1 MAATRKARS
10 ARSVLTKQDIQSR
23 RKSLGE
29 QKLSA
34 PNTGRT
40 AITGTFVLAGSALL
54 LLAIGTFDVQ
64 DRTGPGY
71 RNAVGMVGHWLAEL
85 FRGGFGITAYV
96 LPFIGLYAAMVMFVG
111 DKEKK
116 RGAQLLSGALL
127 ILSTGVLAHLA
138 FRGEAGWVHPPG
150 GHVGRLLGDGLSAL
164 FSTVGTVILVSAIT
178 VAALIVGTQYVF
190 LQFCAWAWAKACV
203 AWEKGLAWAAAFYA
217 AQMAAWEERKAAAA
231 KAKEEEEA
239 FLAQLE
245 EDERALEEDEA
256 ELAAAEAE
264 AVAEEAMRLAR
275 EAEARRKV
283 EAREAKAVEEER
295 KAQEKEA
302 KEAALAA
309 SAAMR
314 AASPGEDPAW
324 VTDLAA
330 LAGPAEEKP
339 APAVEAKRQQPVVHE
354 PPAPPQ
360 PSAAPMVEVASTP
373 HAAVAADTAVAP
385 SPAPVVASSEA
396 ALGPPGAL
404 PVIVE
409 PKAPPKPSKKKE
421 QEAFEFI
428 GDRKAFSLPP
438 LDLLSAKRHERSPLD
453 KEGFLSTAE
462 KLRAKFAEFGIPGEV
477 KEIRPGPVVTMYE
490 FLPGAGIRISKIASL
505 APDIAM
511 AMEAKGVRIIAPIP
525 GKNVVGIEVPNR
537 DRETVYLREI
547 AEQDAFQKSA
557 SRVTLCLGKDIEGMP
572 YIMDLAKAPHLL
584 MAGTTGSGKSVSVN
598 AMIMSLLMKSTPEEV
613 RFIMVDPK
621 QLELSVYEGIPH
633 LLLPVVTDPRK
644 ASNALHWAVEEME
657 RRYKL
662 LAEAGVRN
670 IIGYNAKVAEALAGT
685 SAAPAPARD
694 SGKRRKMLIVDVPPG
709 ETADEAV
716 ERARR
721 EAAAGETQAPV
732 TEGAAD
738 EGMDAAVQAAMED
751 LPPTPE
757 ETAALREA
765 KEAAE
770 ASAAEKDGA
779 KQELKKLPYIVVII
793 DELADLIMTVGKEVE
808 TSIARIAQKAR
819 AAGIHLMVATQR
831 PSTDIVTGV
840 IKANFPTR
848 ISFSL
853 RTRHDST
860 TILGTN
866 GAEALLGQGDMLV
879 LPPTSAH
886 LQRAHG
892 AFVSEEEI
900 AAVVNH
906 LKAQGKPVYDE
917 NILKARGEDPEL
929 EPGGGDDGEADESY
943 DQALAW
949 VCQRDKVSVSLLQ
962 RQFRFGYNKAARIME
977 KLEREGVVGAADG
990 ARPRDVL
997 VRGGLGEL
1005 PGAGAV

>member
-1 MAATRKARS
+1 
-10 ARSVLTKQDIQSR
+10 
-23 RKSLGE
+23 
-29 QKLSA
+29 
-34 PNTGRT
+34 
-40 AITGTFVLAGSALL
+40 
-54 LLAIGTFDVQ
+54 
-64 DRTGPGY
+64 
-71 RNAVGMVGHWLAEL
+71 
-85 FRGGFGITAYV
+85 
-96 LPFIGLYAAMVMFVG
+96 
-111 DKEKK
+111 
-116 RGAQLLSGALL
+116 
-127 ILSTGVLAHLA
+127 
-138 FRGEAGWVHPPG
+138 
-150 GHVGRLLGDGLSAL
+150 
-164 FSTVGTVILVSAIT
+164 
-178 VAALIVGTQYVF
+178 
-190 LQFCAWAWAKACV
+190 
-203 AWEKGLAWAAAFYA
+203 
-217 AQMAAWEERKAAAA
+217 
-231 KAKEEEEA
+231 
-239 FLAQLE
+239 
-245 EDERALEEDEA
+245 
-256 ELAAAEAE
+256 
-264 AVAEEAMRLAR
+264 
-275 EAEARRKV
+275 
-283 EAREAKAVEEER
+283 
-295 KAQEKEA
+295 
-302 KEAALAA
+302 
-309 SAAMR
+309 
-314 AASPGEDPAW
+314 
-324 VTDLAA
+324 
-330 LAGPAEEKP
+330 
-339 APAVEAKRQQPVVHE
+339 
-354 PPAPPQ
+354 
-360 PSAAPMVEVASTP
+360 
-373 HAAVAADTAVAP
+373 
-385 SPAPVVASSEA
+385 
-396 ALGPPGAL
+396 
-404 PVIVE
+404 
-409 PKAPPKPSKKKE
+409 
-421 QEAFEFI
+421 
-428 GDRKAFSLPP
+428 
-438 LDLLSAKRHERSPLD
+438 
-453 KEGFLSTAE
+453 
-462 KLRAKFAEFGIPGEV
+462 V

>member
-10 ARSVLTKQDIQSR
+10 EKSVLSRQDIHAR

-29 QKLSA
+29 QKLKASS
-34 PNTGRT
+34 TGRT
-40 AITGTFVLAGSALL
+40 AIWGTFVLAGSALL
-54 LLAIGTFDVQ
+54 LLSLGTFDAH
-64 DRTGPGY
+64 DRVGPGY
-71 RNAVGMVGHWLAEL
+71 RNAVGPVGHLLAEL
-85 FRGGFGITAYV
+85 FRGGFGITSYV

-116 RGAQLLSGALL
+116 RGPQLLSAVMLM
-127 ILSTGVLAHLA
+127 LSTGVLAHLA
-138 FRGEAGWVHPPG
+138 FRGDAGWVHPPG
-150 GHVGRLLGDGLSAL
+150 GALGRVLGEGLASL
-164 FSTVGTVILVSAIT
+164 FSTVGTVILVSAVC

-190 LQFCAWAWAKACV
+190 LRFCAWAWEKACV
-203 AWEKGLAWAAAFYA
+203 GWALFVDWAQETWAKQKEAYAQRKIEQEK
-217 AQMAAWEERKAAAA
+217 A
-231 KAKEEEEA
+231 KAEEAA

-245 EDERALEEDEA
+245 EDERALAEDEA

-264 AVAEEAMRLAR
+264 AVAEEALRLAR
-275 EAEARRKV
+275 EAETRRKADAKAAKQAEREKKV
-283 EAREAKAVEEER
+283 QEREAKKAAAAAGVAVAVAAAAEPAARADEP
-295 KAQEKEA
+295 AWVKELSPALGAAAAKEAPA
-302 KEAALAA
+302 KEAA
-309 SAAMR
+309 
-314 AASPGEDPAW
+314 PVP
-324 VTDLAA
+324 
-330 LAGPAEEKP
+330 
-339 APAVEAKRQQPVVHE
+339 VEAKKQPVILE
-354 PPAPPQ
+354 PPAPP
-360 PSAAPMVEVASTP
+360 PVAPRVEASAATTAAASE
-373 HAAVAADTAVAP
+373 AVAAAAPQVSSDDAAVLAKP
-385 SPAPVVASSEA
+385 S
-396 ALGPPGAL
+396 GL

-409 PKAPPKPSKKKE
+409 PKAPPKPSKK
-421 QEAFEFI
+421 QEEFEFT
-428 GDRKAFSLPP
+428 GDRKAFTLPP
-438 LDLLSAKRHERSPLD
+438 LELLSNARTQRNPLD
-453 KEGFLSTAE
+453 KEAFLSTAE
-462 KLRAKFAEFGIPGEV
+462 KLRAKFAEFGILGEV

-490 FLPGAGIRISKIASL
+490 FKPGEGIRISKIASL
-505 APDIAM
+505 ANDIAM
-511 AMEAKGVRIIAPIP
+511 AMEAKGVRILAPIP
-525 GKNVVGIEVPNR
+525 GKNAVGIEVPNK

-547 AEQDAFQKSA
+547 AEQDAFQKSP

-598 AMIMSLLMKSTPEEV
+598 SMIMSLLMKSTPEEV

-644 ASNALHWAVEEME
+644 AANALHWAVEEME

-670 IIGYNAKVAEALAGT
+670 IIGYNAKVAESHSG
-685 SAAPAPARD
+685 APAPAPAKD
-694 SGKRRKMLIVDVPPG
+694 SGRRRKMLIVDAAAG
-709 ETADEAV
+709 ETADEAA

-721 EAAAGETQAPV
+721 AA
-732 TEGAAD
+732 EGADASSPALEEAPLD
-738 EGMDAAVQAAMED
+738 EAVEAAMEE

-765 KEAAE
+765 AE
-770 ASAAEKDGA
+770 ATASGDAP

-853 RTRHDST
+853 RTRHDSS

-900 AAVVNH
+900 FAVVNH
-906 LKAQGKPVYDE
+906 LKAQAKPVYDE
-917 NILKARGEDPEL
+917 SILKPRGEDPSL
-929 EPGGGDDGEADESY
+929 EADEGGEEEADESY

-949 VCQRDKVSVSLLQ
+949 VAQRDKISVSLLQ

-977 KLEREGVVGAADG
+977 RLEREGVVGPADG

-997 VRGGLGEL
+997 VRGLGEM
-1005 PGAGAV
+1005 PGAGAM